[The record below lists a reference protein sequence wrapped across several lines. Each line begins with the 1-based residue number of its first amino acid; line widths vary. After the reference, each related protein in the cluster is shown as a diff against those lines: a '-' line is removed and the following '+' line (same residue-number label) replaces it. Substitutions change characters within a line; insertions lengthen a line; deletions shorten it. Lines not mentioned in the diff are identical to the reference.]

1 MNAASKTGV
10 RLRARNLSK
19 TYGRAKKK
27 SLAHVDLE
35 VAAGET
41 LAVLGPSGCGKTTL
55 LRLIAGLETPDEGGA
70 IWFGEDDVTTTPVE
84 RRQVGIVFQSYALFP
99 NMSVADNV
107 GYGLKL
113 RNVARPER
121 EAAVAELLRTMD
133 LDGYADRRIA
143 SLSGGQRQRVALA
156 RALAIRPRILLLDEP
171 LSALDAA
178 LRDHLRGQVAAMLR
192 RFHITALYVTHD
204 QGEAMEIGDRIAVM
218 QGGRIIQLGTAQE
231 IYETPTTRFVAEF
244 VGEMNRLSGRM
255 AARAGLG
262 ERDVWFRPEAARLA
276 APGAGELE
284 GRVTQA
290 TFFGA
295 QTRMIVACEG
305 EEISLFAAPAA
316 AAAVGAAVGVEID
329 AAAVLRFAEE

>member
-1 MNAASKTGV
+1 MSPAGEAGV
-10 RLRARNLSK
+10 RLRARDLSK
-19 TYGRAKKK
+19 TFGRAKKK
-27 SLAHVDLE
+27 SLAHVDLD

-55 LRLIAGLETPDEGGA
+55 LRLIAGLEAPDEGGT
-70 IWFGEDDVTTTPVE
+70 IWFGEENVTATSVE

-99 NMSVADNV
+99 NMTVADNI
-107 GYGLKL
+107 GYGLRL

-121 EAAVAELLRTMD
+121 EAAVSSLLRTMD
-133 LDGYADRRIA
+133 LDGYAERRIA

-178 LRDHLRGQVAAMLR
+178 LRDHLRGEVAALLR
-192 RFHITALYVTHD
+192 RFRITALYVTHD

-218 QGGRIIQLGTAQE
+218 QGGRIMQLGTARE
-231 IYETPTTRFVAEF
+231 IYASPTTRFVAEF

-262 ERDVWFRPEAARLA
+262 DRDVWFRPEAARLA
-276 APGAGELE
+276 APRAGELE

-290 TFFGA
+290 TFLGA
-295 QTRMIVACEG
+295 QTRMIVDCEG
-305 EEISLFAAPAA
+305 EEITLLASPNAASAI
-316 AAAVGAAVGVEID
+316 GAAVGVEIERS
-329 AAAVLRFAEE
+329 AVLRFEEE